1 MIELLHKTVMGT
13 LRRLPLP
20 AARLGFRAY
29 NKALRT
35 LGPEHLATTYFG
47 ARLYCNPQDLIQRM
61 ILYFGVWEPDV
72 SRVIEQNLSAGD
84 VFVDIGAKHRLR
96 HAPRLLPRRRHR
108 QGRFDRSLAAHLRAP
123 ATQPRGQ
130 PVFVERARCQC
141 RRVRQAGTLDLYE
154 INEGNIGAATTLASR
169 GGTLMASV
177 EALPLAE
184 ILKPDELARLRLIK
198 MDVEGAEPPIL
209 RHLLEQLS
217 RYPRRWTS
225 WSRRAPKTISRPGA
239 TSSTGCVPRASPPG
253 PSRTTTNSTGTALAA
268 PRDAAARRDHAGAP
282 AGSPVHATPHQPA
295 RLNHARQDG
304 LAQDPQRRHPL
315 VGRVVVAGRHGD
327 QQVHAGKTQRRCPPL
342 P

>member
-1 MIELLHKTVMGT
+1 MIQLLHKTVMGT

-29 NKALRT
+29 NKALRI

-47 ARLYCNPQDLIQRM
+47 ARVHCNPQDLIQRM
-61 ILYFGVWEPDV
+61 VLYFGVWEPDV

-84 VFVDIGAKHRLR
+84 VFVDVGANIGYDTLLASSRVGATGKVVSIE
-96 HAPRLLPRRRHR
+96 ASPRTFALLQRN
-108 QGRFDRSLAAHLRAP
+108 LAANLTSSNVRAVNAAVSDRP
-123 ATQPRGQ
+123 
-130 PVFVERARCQC
+130 
-141 RRVRQAGTLDLYE
+141 GTLDLYE

-217 RYPRRWTS
+217 RYP
-225 WSRRAPKTISRPGA
+225 A
-239 TSSTGCVPRASPPG
+239 TMDIVVEASPDDDFEAW
-253 PSRTTTNSTGTALAA
+253 RDVFDRMRAA
-268 PRDAAARRDHAGAP
+268 GFAAWAIENDYELEWYLRWRRP
-282 AGSPVHATPHQPA
+282 AKLQRVEAMPT
-295 RLNHARQDG
+295 RQ
-304 LAQDPQRRHPL
+304 QDLLFTRRS
-315 VGRVVVAGRHGD
+315 
-327 QQVHAGKTQRRCPPL
+327 
-342 P
+342 